1 MTSTELW
8 YKTTTNWGGKNL
20 HRHKN
25 ILCKRK
31 KTQHQQN
38 DVEASS
44 NKWKSC
50 HFLQKKEKP
59 RLFGCVAYHYCWN
72 CCSSHPRQVVLSEL
86 TTSQKYYPVSPR
98 AGLRST
104 ALVVHSSFSQC
115 WFGKRDTRWIKSL
128 YLASLEIIWED
139 NNWCS
144 CKKQWEMCEHSQT
157 GNQK

>member
-25 ILCKRK
+25 ILGKRK

-72 CCSSHPRQVVLSEL
+72 CCSSHPRKVVLSEL

-104 ALVVHSSFSQC
+104 ALVEHSSFSQC
-115 WFGKRDTRWIKSL
+115 WFGKHVTLGCVCVLHVAEREKHSAAEVA
-128 YLASLEIIWED
+128 Y
-139 NNWCS
+139 
-144 CKKQWEMCEHSQT
+144 KKIPLITIM
-157 GNQK
+157 